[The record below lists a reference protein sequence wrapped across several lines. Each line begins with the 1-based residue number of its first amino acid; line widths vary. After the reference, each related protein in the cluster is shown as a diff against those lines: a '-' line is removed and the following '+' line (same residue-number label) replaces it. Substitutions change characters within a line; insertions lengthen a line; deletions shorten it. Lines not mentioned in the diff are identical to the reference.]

1 MGLINDVL
9 NRYIQAIDQ
18 GFGFINHDVA
28 WLLNALIILN
38 ITLSALV
45 WAFSDDQVIVQ
56 FCRKVIYL
64 GFFVWMIQNWKN
76 LTDLL
81 ARSFMVIAFKAGGI
95 GFPQDYVM
103 NPGNIAGRGL
113 TTIDPLMRAI
123 HDLTGPVNFF
133 KNFPEIALLSLAIV
147 AVLIAFFVIAI
158 QCAVAIL
165 SFKLGSLAAFVLV
178 PFGVLNKTV
187 FIAER
192 PLGWVVMSGVK
203 LMVLT
208 LVAGIG
214 DGMFSQMRLT
224 ANQVSVRTALDV
236 ALAAVVLMILAIVGT
251 RLAGDLISGGPTLGA
266 GAAAAAVGGST
277 VAAYGAGQTVV
288 AAGRG
293 VYAGGS
299 RAVNAV
305 RSAAMAMKSGGT
317 SLAASVATNTAK
329 GAIGAGAQG
338 AGSGTSGSL
347 SGAGAAQRVA
357 QARPAQQGSAGAGGI
372 ARLRDGAR
380 RLGEA
385 GGASG
390 GGTGANLGQGG
401 GDAET

>member
-9 NRYIQAIDQ
+9 SRYIQAIDQ

-28 WLLNALIILN
+28 WLLNVLIILN
-38 ITLSALV
+38 IVLSAIV

-64 GFFVWMIQNWKN
+64 GFFVWMIQNWKS
-76 LTDLL
+76 LTDIL
-81 ARSFMVIAFKAGGI
+81 ARSFMVVAFKAGGI
-95 GFPQDYVM
+95 GFPEDYVM

-113 TTIDPLMRAI
+113 TTIDPLLTAI

-133 KNFPEIALLSLAIV
+133 KNFPEIALLSLAVV

-158 QCAVAIL
+158 QCVVAIL

-192 PLGWVVMSGVK
+192 PLGWVVTSGVK

-214 DGMFSQMRLT
+214 DAIFSQMRLDPD
-224 ANQVSVRTALDV
+224 QVSVRTALDV
-236 ALAAVVLMILAIVGT
+236 ALAAVVLMILAITAT
-251 RLAGDLISGGPTLGA
+251 RLAGDLISGGPSLGA
-266 GAAAAAVGGST
+266 GDAVAAASGTAG
-277 VAAYGAGQTVV
+277 AAYGSGQLVV
-288 AAGRG
+288 GAGRG

-299 RAVNAV
+299 WAVNAV
-305 RSAAMAMKSGGT
+305 RSAATALKSGGT
-317 SLAASVATNTAK
+317 TVAASAAGSAVK
-329 GAIGAGAQG
+329 GAVGTGAQASG
-338 AGSGTSGSL
+338 SAAGTLGSGT
-347 SGAGAAQRVA
+347 GAAQRVTPTRSA
-357 QARPAQQGSAGAGGI
+357 PAQRSGT
-372 ARLRDGAR
+372 
-380 RLGEA
+380 
-385 GGASG
+385 GGAARITGTAQRSG
-390 GGTGANLGQGG
+390 TSGGTGGPSANLGEKSD
-401 GDAET
+401 DAETQA

>member
-28 WLLNALIILN
+28 WLLNVLVILD
-38 ITLSALV
+38 IVLSALV
-45 WAFSDDQVIVQ
+45 WALSDDQVVVR
-56 FCRKVIYL
+56 FCRKMVYL
-64 GFFVWMIQNWKN
+64 GFFVWLIQNWKT
-76 LTDLL
+76 LTDIL
-81 ARSFMVIAFKAGGI
+81 ARSFMVLAFKAGGI

-113 TTIDPLMRAI
+113 TTIDPLLRAI

-133 KNFPEIALLSLAIV
+133 KNFPEIALLSLAVV
-147 AVLIAFFVIAI
+147 AVLIAFFVVAI

-178 PFGVLNKTV
+178 PFGVLNKTT

-192 PLGWVVMSGVK
+192 PIGWVVASGVK

-214 DGMFSQMRLT
+214 DSMFSQMRLNAT
-224 ANQVSVRTALDV
+224 QVSVRTALDV

-251 RLAGDLISGGPTLGA
+251 RLAGDLISGGPSLGA
-266 GAAAAAVGGST
+266 GAAAAAAGGAAG
-277 VAAYGAGQTVV
+277 AAYGTGQLVAGTGRNAT
-288 AAGRG
+288 AAGG
-293 VYAGGS
+293 WAL
-299 RAVNAV
+299 NAV
-305 RSAAMAMKSGGT
+305 RSAATAFKSGGT
-317 SLAASVATNTAK
+317 SLAVS
-329 GAIGAGAQG
+329 
-338 AGSGTSGSL
+338 AGSSAGKGVAA
-347 SGAGAAQRVA
+347 SGAGASSALGSGTGVA
-357 QARPAQQGSAGAGGI
+357 KSAAASTPAPPKNPTASGI
-372 ARLRDGAR
+372 ARIKDAAR

-390 GGTGANLGQGG
+390 GGTGANLGEGG